1 MRTNDSIRW
10 RVTDG
15 AKSIKR
21 TGAVI
26 GLVVCAD
33 YSARIEAITPKSDPG
48 GPGKPLVE
56 LARIAYAWHG
66 LEAEMGRD
74 LRAIQPPA
82 DFAARW
88 KTAMDGLDDR
98 VVAERLVGD
107 DAIHH
112 DRQALRTDGTRM
124 MKAGLRSINALHG
137 YGFATCGVLD

>member
-1 MRTNDSIRW
+1 M
-10 RVTDG
+10 
-15 AKSIKR
+15 
-21 TGAVI
+21 
-26 GLVVCAD
+26 
-33 YSARIEAITPKSDPG
+33 
-48 GPGKPLVE
+48 E
-56 LARIAYAWHG
+56 LASIAYAWHG

-112 DRQALRTDGTRM
+112 DRRGFGRTAR
-124 MKAGLRSINALHG
+124 A
-137 YGFATCGVLD
+137 